1 VRRPD
6 VPEKR
11 ATSSHGIKRFTLGS
25 GPLKRNSDRLQFLAR
40 VLVLCSLVMAVP
52 PALAVATVTHSRARV
67 EATTEAEERQQV
79 RATLQ
84 EDAAPEFDD
93 SGNVLGTAG
102 ATVVWTVP
110 SGMERKGRIDVPVG
124 ARAGASLPIWVDRKG
139 DQVQQPLDDGDVVT
153 RTVAQAL
160 FTYVWIMALVC
171 AAYVTFR
178 MALDRSRL
186 RRWATDWAAVEPQ
199 WRREML

>member
-11 ATSSHGIKRFTLGS
+11 ATSSHGIRRFTLGS

-52 PALAVATVTHSRARV
+52 ATLAVATVTHSRARA

-84 EDAAPEFDD
+84 EDAAPEHDG
-93 SGNVLGTAG
+93 SGNALGTAG
-102 ATVVWTVP
+102 ATVVWTAP
-110 SGMERKGRIDVPVG
+110 SGSERKGRVDVPVG
-124 ARAGASLPIWVDRKG
+124 AKAGTSVPIWVDRKG
-139 DQVQQPLDDGDVVT
+139 DQVRQPLNDGDVVT

-160 FTYVWIMALVC
+160 FTYVWIVALVC
-171 AAYVTFR
+171 AGYFGFR
-178 MALDRSRL
+178 RALDRSRL
-186 RRWATDWAAVEPQ
+186 RRWATDWAAVEPL
-199 WRREML
+199 WRREVL